1 MDNEKTFDKLPVE
14 MISHIFE
21 FLKFKDRKV
30 ASTVCWSWYNAS
42 IQPRFLKKVVI
53 CLKDINKMDDVLKIY
68 TKSLL
73 PFFAFRILEIGIE
86 DLDYAEGSTNEN
98 RWDWVYTIWPLL
110 APKVIYLEFI
120 ETIQLRDD
128 ILPALLNVTQQL
140 KGLKIRDVGYCRG
153 KILYE
158 VNRLQSL
165 EELELQYAPALMFDN
180 KTKMLGLI
188 PETLRKLYVTF
199 VPKECEFV
207 IKDLINVIKFC
218 SSHLQSVELIEV
230 GQTYEM
236 MELMVNLNMNLRK
249 LGLHMVDWT
258 DCHRAPEIILLLLKT
273 KWPLVDLKLCAD
285 SFTYDH
291 VFAITNTFKDLEKL
305 SVSGLSERAF
315 ETMAGING
323 SSFEA
328 LSRLTNSIDSLTK
341 LKSLY
346 IGVER

>member
-1 MDNEKTFDKLPVE
+1 
-14 MISHIFE
+14 MISNIFE

-53 CLKDINKMDDVLKIY
+53 CLKGINKMYDVLNIY

-86 DLDYAEGSTNEN
+86 DLGNAECSTNQN
-98 RWDWVYTIWPLL
+98 CWDWVYTIWPLL

-120 ETIQLRDD
+120 ESIELRDD

-158 VNRLQSL
+158 VNRIQSL
-165 EELELQYAPALMFDN
+165 EELELQYTPALDVDD
-180 KTKMLGLI
+180 KTKMLGII
-188 PETLRKLYVTF
+188 PKTLRKLCVKS

-207 IKDLINVIKFC
+207 INDLINVIKFC
-218 SSHLQSVELIEV
+218 SSHLKSVELFEV
-230 GQTYEM
+230 GQIYEI
-236 MELMVNLNMNLRK
+236 MESMVNLNMNLK
-249 LGLHMVDWT
+249 KFGLHMVDHM
-258 DCHRAPEIILLLLKT
+258 DCDRAPEIILLLLKT
-273 KWPLVDLKLCAD
+273 QWPLVDLKLCAY

-315 ETMAGING
+315 ETMAGIDG

-328 LSRLTNSIDSLTK
+328 LSRLTNSISSLTK

-346 IGVER
+346 IGIER